1 MCVRSA
7 LVGYLL
13 LLPPLLLHVSL
24 EELSTYHR
32 LHLGCLLLTEKLGK
46 RHFPVT
52 RSLAFHCSH
61 SLGRTGEV
69 VESLPAAAMISAQ

>member
-13 LLPPLLLHVSL
+13 LLPLLLHASL
-24 EELSTYHR
+24 AELSTYHR
-32 LHLGCLLLTEKLGK
+32 LHLGCLFLTEKLRK

-69 VESLPAAAMISAQ
+69 VESLPATEMIAAQ